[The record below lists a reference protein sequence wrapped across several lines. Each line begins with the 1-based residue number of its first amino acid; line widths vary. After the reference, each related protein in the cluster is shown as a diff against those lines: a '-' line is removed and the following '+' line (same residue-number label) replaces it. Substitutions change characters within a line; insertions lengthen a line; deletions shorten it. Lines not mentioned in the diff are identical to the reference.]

1 MARSDGAEYPYLH
14 KKIRAPAAGFEPA
27 TSGLL
32 VQSQVANFVRQKIS
46 ELVMSDES
54 MELGPATQAEIF
66 DVEQFLEDCDE
77 EFALHGNH
85 QQREEREQNAGEERE
100 QNVGEEGEALQGQ
113 LRSLFRPCW
122 RFSL

>member
-1 MARSDGAEYPYLH
+1 MIFRV
-14 KKIRAPAAGFEPA
+14 RAILN
-27 TSGLL
+27 T
-32 VQSQVANFVRQKIS
+32 
-46 ELVMSDES
+46 MSDES

-100 QNVGEEGEALQGQ
+100 QNVGKEGEALQDQASDGNH
-113 LRSLFRPCW
+113 RE
-122 RFSL
+122 

>member
-113 LRSLFRPCW
+113 LRQNIDLNGK
-122 RFSL
+122 